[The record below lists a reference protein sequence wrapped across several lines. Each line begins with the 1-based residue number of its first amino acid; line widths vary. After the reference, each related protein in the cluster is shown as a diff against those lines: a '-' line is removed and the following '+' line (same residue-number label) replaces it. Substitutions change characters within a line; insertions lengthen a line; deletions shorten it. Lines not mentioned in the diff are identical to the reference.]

1 MRAIHRAA
9 LAAIGLVA
17 AVSAAPALAQATAA
31 AATGV
36 NQASPEV
43 FVQTLAD
50 QTFAVLKADD
60 MSETAR
66 RERFEAMVRQH
77 FAIRTLGD
85 RLIRRHR
92 ASITTE
98 QYSAY
103 VETLPDFIVG
113 TYAARLEPYANASFQ
128 VIRSM
133 PRGAKGEADVI
144 TRVSKPGQT
153 KPFSATW
160 SLTKDTAGRYRIANL
175 TVEGVN
181 LALSQEA
188 DFSAL
193 IERQGFDSLVAF
205 MRSKAKSG

>member
-1 MRAIHRAA
+1 MPATHRAA
-9 LAAIGLVA
+9 FAALGLVA
-17 AVSAAPALAQATAA
+17 AFAAAPALAQAPAA
-31 AATGV
+31 AAAGI
-36 NQASPEV
+36 NQSNPDA

-60 MSETAR
+60 LSDSAR
-66 RERFEAMVRQH
+66 RERFETMVRQH

-92 ASITTE
+92 ASITAE
-98 QYSAY
+98 QYAAY

-133 PRGAKGEADVI
+133 PRGDRGEADVI
-144 TRVSKPGQT
+144 TRVSKPGQA